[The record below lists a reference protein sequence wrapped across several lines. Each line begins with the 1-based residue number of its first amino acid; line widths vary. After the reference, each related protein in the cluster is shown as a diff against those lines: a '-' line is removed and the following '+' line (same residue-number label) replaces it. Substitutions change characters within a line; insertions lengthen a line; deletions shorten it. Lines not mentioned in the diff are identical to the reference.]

1 MSNIRD
7 IKHAQ
12 KESLFYRALS
22 EIYLNLTMEEP
33 QLAGIFINNIVLS
46 KDKGT
51 CTILFFCV
59 DQERFEEAFHTLIL
73 YKPSMRKSLGI
84 KIRSRYTPQI
94 RFAFDKKC
102 ERQQNLEAALH
113 EVSKELNP
121 VVPYS
126 KDDDTTDDDDTATDS

>member
-1 MSNIRD
+1 MSNIKE

-22 EIYLNLTMEEP
+22 EIYMNLTIEVPE
-33 QLAGIFINNIVLS
+33 LAGIFINKIVLS

-51 CTILFFCV
+51 CTILFFCL
-59 DQERFEEAFHTLIL
+59 DQQKFEDAFHTLIL
-73 YKPSMRKSLGI
+73 YKPSMRKSLSQ
-84 KIRSRYTPQI
+84 KISSRYTPQI
-94 RFAFDKKC
+94 RFAYDKKC

-121 VVPYS
+121 ANPVS
-126 KDDDTTDDDDTATDS
+126 EDDDTTSTR